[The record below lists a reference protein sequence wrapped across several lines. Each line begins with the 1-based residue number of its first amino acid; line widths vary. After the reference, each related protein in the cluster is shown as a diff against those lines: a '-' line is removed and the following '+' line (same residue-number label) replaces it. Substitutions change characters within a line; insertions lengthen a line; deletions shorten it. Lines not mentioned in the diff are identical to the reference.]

1 MKKIAS
7 LFSIAVLF
15 SCTAPDRSSYIKQ
28 LDSLSTAIEATAS
41 NYETL
46 NLDEVQATID
56 TVNSHLE
63 FIQVN
68 YQGEQKKDMSIQLSE
83 YRSIRKLIPDL
94 GNKREEIAN
103 NLSISRSQ
111 IVDLKKAI
119 SENATH
125 DAVGNE
131 MNDLYYKKILAQE
144 ISANKELV
152 DKMNSII
159 SSTDRVHD
167 LFNRHYSSVKY
178 WVDSIRSSRTSI
190 LK

>member
-1 MKKIAS
+1 
-7 LFSIAVLF
+7 
-15 SCTAPDRSSYIKQ
+15 
-28 LDSLSTAIEATAS
+28 
-41 NYETL
+41 
-46 NLDEVQATID
+46 
-56 TVNSHLE
+56 
-63 FIQVN
+63 
-68 YQGEQKKDMSIQLSE
+68 
-83 YRSIRKLIPDL
+83 
-94 GNKREEIAN
+94 
-103 NLSISRSQ
+103 
-111 IVDLKKAI
+111 LKKAI

-159 SSTDRVHD
+159 SSKDRVYD